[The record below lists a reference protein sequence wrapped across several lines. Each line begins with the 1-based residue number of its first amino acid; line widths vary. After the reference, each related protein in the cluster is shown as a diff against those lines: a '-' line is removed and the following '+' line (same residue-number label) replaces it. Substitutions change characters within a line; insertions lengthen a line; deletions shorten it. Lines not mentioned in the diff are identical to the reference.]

1 MTELVAKL
9 WEIVE
14 SLTELNIKTMD
25 LLSQY
30 TDVEEYEH
38 DLAQILEG
46 NDVIIVRAIL
56 HDLVVFASLIAAATR
71 TTALRMGR
79 ST

>member
-1 MTELVAKL
+1 MTELVTKL

-14 SLTELNIKTMD
+14 SLTELNKKTMD

-30 TDVEEYEH
+30 TDVEEYER

-46 NDVIIVRAIL
+46 NDVII
-56 HDLVVFASLIAAATR
+56 D
-71 TTALRMGR
+71 
-79 ST
+79 

>member
-14 SLTELNIKTMD
+14 SLTELNKKTMD

-30 TDVEEYEH
+30 TDVEEYER

-46 NDVIIVRAIL
+46 NDVII
-56 HDLVVFASLIAAATR
+56 D
-71 TTALRMGR
+71 
-79 ST
+79 

>member
-1 MTELVAKL
+1 MTELVTKL

-14 SLTELNIKTMD
+14 SLTELNKKTMD

-30 TDVEEYEH
+30 TDIEEYER

-46 NDVIIVRAIL
+46 NDVII
-56 HDLVVFASLIAAATR
+56 D
-71 TTALRMGR
+71 
-79 ST
+79 

>member
-14 SLTELNIKTMD
+14 SLTELNKKTMD

-46 NDVIIVRAIL
+46 NDVII
-56 HDLVVFASLIAAATR
+56 D
-71 TTALRMGR
+71 
-79 ST
+79 

>member
-1 MTELVAKL
+1 MTELVTKL

-14 SLTELNIKTMD
+14 SLTELNKKTMD

-30 TDVEEYEH
+30 TDIEAYER

-46 NDVIIVRAIL
+46 NDVII
-56 HDLVVFASLIAAATR
+56 D
-71 TTALRMGR
+71 
-79 ST
+79 